1 MEDKRSPIGRLKVAT
16 DDEIDER
23 ISQTVGSYT
32 TESAEDAFK
41 ADTTFESFHHQAR
54 TPISDRAL
62 LAGFLMLWLKK
73 CVVPTLPHE
82 AISMDVVY
90 PAVMLAYG
98 RPIGLLP
105 AMVSC
110 LQSGLRVLTTSFCR
124 TEEENLVDCDGMPL
138 KKTPVPRV
146 ELPYTYLM
154 AWFVLHCP
162 ALMTS
167 PHPAPTEGF
176 VPFVQRL
183 ENLAWNAGY
192 MGAIRKIV
200 QSSMNYQIYR
210 CFPEIRDSQYGD
222 KHTDIASPDGFT
234 KLPGGVFWWLINIR
248 PGYLVFRQGNTCCIE
263 PYMPNRFAR

>member
-1 MEDKRSPIGRLKVAT
+1 MLDMYNPNTATFFTPSGELGFALHEMFEVSGLSMGEVPYEEYVPGAEELQIIRRDGAELYETYWELLCHFHICLHLTGARSGGVKQACWANYLFPGVEDKRSPIGRLKVAT
-16 DDEIDER
+16 NDEIEER
-23 ISQTVGSYT
+23 ISQTVGFYT

-90 PAVMLAYG
+90 PAVMLACG

-110 LQSGLRVLTTSFCR
+110 LQSGLRVLTTAFCR
-124 TEEENLVDCDGMPL
+124 TEEADLVDCDGMPL

-154 AWFVLHCP
+154 AWFMLHCP

-167 PHPAPTEGF
+167 PHSVPT
-176 VPFVQRL
+176 
-183 ENLAWNAGY
+183 
-192 MGAIRKIV
+192 
-200 QSSMNYQIYR
+200 
-210 CFPEIRDSQYGD
+210 
-222 KHTDIASPDGFT
+222 
-234 KLPGGVFWWLINIR
+234 
-248 PGYLVFRQGNTCCIE
+248 
-263 PYMPNRFAR
+263 